1 LWEKYGDVVMVRTRM
16 PPRHGLFPE
25 GERNGKNPV
34 ATAASDSD
42 GYGNAQVF
50 SLWKDRLFAL
60 KEEDRAKFLMFNI
73 IGGSWL
79 LAVFSI
85 SGGVYFLF
93 DSVFSFSI

>member
-1 LWEKYGDVVMVRTRM
+1 MERILSPLPLPILTDMATLKLILGL
-16 PPRHGLFPE
+16 GLFLA
-25 GERNGKNPV
+25 GIL
-34 ATAASDSD
+34 
-42 GYGNAQVF
+42 VF

>member
-1 LWEKYGDVVMVRTRM
+1 MERILSPLPLPILTDMATLKLILGL
-16 PPRHGLFPE
+16 GLFLA
-25 GERNGKNPV
+25 GV
-34 ATAASDSD
+34 L
-42 GYGNAQVF
+42 VF